1 MLLKIKNTLNM
12 TSGMNYTWSNG
23 GFLKQKK
30 FPKVNSEELAKYQLL
45 NTVDSWI
52 YLILWRTNNVV
63 LLDTCIHGY
72 ILAH

>member
-1 MLLKIKNTLNM
+1 M
-12 TSGMNYTWSNG
+12 TSGMNYIWSNV

-30 FPKVNSEELAKYQLL
+30 FTKVNSEDLAKYQLL
-45 NTVDSWI
+45 NIVDSWNH
-52 YLILWRTNNVV
+52 LILWRTNNVV